1 MFYPDFFMG
10 KNYRLEEKRDDNER
24 RKKIENKIAGV
35 RKKIIKLM
43 LFHDRREKK
52 SYKMTALPLMS
63 FNPLDLNLSFC
74 FNSKVP

>member
-43 LFHDRREKK
+43 LFHDGREKQK
-52 SYKMTALPLMS
+52 L
-63 FNPLDLNLSFC
+63 
-74 FNSKVP
+74 